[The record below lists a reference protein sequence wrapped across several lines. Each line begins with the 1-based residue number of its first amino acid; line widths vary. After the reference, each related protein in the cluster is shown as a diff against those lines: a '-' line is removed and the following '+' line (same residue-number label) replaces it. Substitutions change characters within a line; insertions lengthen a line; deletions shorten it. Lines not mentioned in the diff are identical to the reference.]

1 MPFGNESTWDNQTS
15 TDYAEPTGRHQCLSA
30 TSPLGTIPMCRCL
43 GTAHRV
49 TNAFRQRVHL
59 GHIDEI
65 EEMIDNGYD
74 LAAEV
79 TDAAREFAREF
90 VEEEFG
96 ELADY

>member
-1 MPFGNESTWDNQTS
+1 MTNRQKAINIINREVEAITMIGLSDLPDTASLC
-15 TDYAEPTGRHQCLSA
+15 DY
-30 TSPLGTIPMCRCL
+30 
-43 GTAHRV
+43 
-49 TNAFRQRVHL
+49 
-59 GHIDEI
+59 IDEI

-96 ELADY
+96 ELADYWVVKN

>member
-1 MPFGNESTWDNQTS
+1 MIGLSDLPDTASLC
-15 TDYAEPTGRHQCLSA
+15 DY
-30 TSPLGTIPMCRCL
+30 
-43 GTAHRV
+43 
-49 TNAFRQRVHL
+49 
-59 GHIDEI
+59 IDEI

-96 ELADY
+96 DLADY

>member
-1 MPFGNESTWDNQTS
+1 MTNRQKAINIINREVEAITMMSLSDLPDTASLC
-15 TDYAEPTGRHQCLSA
+15 DY
-30 TSPLGTIPMCRCL
+30 
-43 GTAHRV
+43 
-49 TNAFRQRVHL
+49 
-59 GHIDEI
+59 IDEI

-96 ELADY
+96 ELADYWVVRN